1 MNHVTISCEHPRAR
15 SRNPADSYHSV
26 NPLNGVDLA
35 WCLDLLRSSSMSNES
50 VGGGGGAR
58 CFFPIFSLLSHS
70 CRSNSKFLIYPSH
83 KVAVL
88 AQTAIAA
95 GDEVTVSRVP
105 VLEPTWKRR
114 AMLFR

>member
-1 MNHVTISCEHPRAR
+1 M
-15 SRNPADSYHSV
+15 
-26 NPLNGVDLA
+26 
-35 WCLDLLRSSSMSNES
+35 
-50 VGGGGGAR
+50 
-58 CFFPIFSLLSHS
+58 
-70 CRSNSKFLIYPSH
+70 
-83 KVAVL
+83 VAVL

>member
-1 MNHVTISCEHPRAR
+1 M
-15 SRNPADSYHSV
+15 V
-26 NPLNGVDLA
+26 NPQNLYRLDLA

-50 VGGGGGAR
+50 GVGGGGSGSGGAR
-58 CFFPIFSLLSHS
+58 CFFPIFSLMSHS
-70 CRSNSKFLIYPSH
+70 CRSNSKFIVYPSH

-114 AMLFR
+114 AMLLRCEISFQKSL

>member
-1 MNHVTISCEHPRAR
+1 M
-15 SRNPADSYHSV
+15 
-26 NPLNGVDLA
+26 
-35 WCLDLLRSSSMSNES
+35 LRSSSMSNEC
-50 VGGGGGAR
+50 VGGGGGDGSGGGAR
-58 CFFPIFSLLSHS
+58 CFFPIFSLMSHS
-70 CRSNSKFLIYPSH
+70 CRSNSKFIVYPSH